1 MTSDKEPLTR
11 NQKPEKLTFEVV
23 SAKKLKM
30 TGKPI
35 DDGLSLINLL
45 VLVLSFYVLG
55 VLIIDALIDLPT
67 EIHKLIVYTDYIA
80 CSVFFLDFLIRFF
93 RAESKLEY
101 MKWGW
106 IDLLASIPANGVFR
120 LGRIARVVQII
131 RVIKAYRSISHIVE
145 NIFKNHM
152 RGTFTFAVIVA
163 FMLILFSSVLI
174 LEVET
179 APNSNIKT
187 AEDALWWAYV
197 TITTVGYGDLYP
209 VTTEGR
215 VVALVLMTA
224 GVGLF
229 GVFTGYLASWF
240 VEPGKEEDEKDK
252 ED

>member
-1 MTSDKEPLTR
+1 MRKKSIQIAG
-11 NQKPEKLTFEVV
+11 QK
-23 SAKKLKM
+23 
-30 TGKPI
+30 I
-35 DDGLSLINLL
+35 DDGLSFLNLL

-55 VLIIDALIDLPT
+55 ILIIDATIDLPP
-67 EIHKLIVYTDYIA
+67 EVHRLVVITDYIA
-80 CSVFFLDFLIRFF
+80 CAIFFMDFCVRFYK
-93 RAESKLEY
+93 AESKLQY

-120 LGRIARVVQII
+120 LGRLARLIQII

-145 NIFKNHM
+145 HIFKNHM
-152 RGTFTFAVIVA
+152 KGTFMFAVIVA
-163 FMLILFSSVLI
+163 IMLVLFSSIAI
-174 LEVET
+174 LEVEN

-209 VTTEGR
+209 VTTKGR
-215 VVALVLMTA
+215 LIALVLMTA

-240 VEPGKEEDEKDK
+240 VEPAKTKEEGEST

>member
-1 MTSDKEPLTR
+1 
-11 NQKPEKLTFEVV
+11 
-23 SAKKLKM
+23 M

-55 VLIIDALIDLPT
+55 ILIVDALIDLPP
-67 EIHKLIVYTDYIA
+67 EVHKLIVYTDYIA

-93 RAESKLEY
+93 RAESKLAY

-152 RGTFTFAVIVA
+152 KGTFTFAVIVA

-215 VVALVLMTA
+215 IVALVLMTA

-240 VEPGKEEDEKDK
+240 VEPDKEKEDEKTDP

>member
-1 MTSDKEPLTR
+1 
-11 NQKPEKLTFEVV
+11 
-23 SAKKLKM
+23 M

-45 VLVLSFYVLG
+45 VFVLSFYVLG
-55 VLIIDALIDLPT
+55 ILIVDALIDLPP
-67 EIHKLIVYTDYIA
+67 EVHKLIVYTDYIA

-93 RAESKLEY
+93 RAESKLAY

-152 RGTFTFAVIVA
+152 KGTFTFAVIVA

-215 VVALVLMTA
+215 IVALVLMTA

-240 VEPGKEEDEKDK
+240 VEPDKEKEDEMTDP

>member
-1 MTSDKEPLTR
+1 
-11 NQKPEKLTFEVV
+11 
-23 SAKKLKM
+23 M

-55 VLIIDALIDLPT
+55 ILIIDALIDLPP
-67 EIHKLIVYTDYIA
+67 EVHKLIIYTDYIA

-93 RAESKLEY
+93 RAESKLAY

-120 LGRIARVVQII
+120 LGRIARVIQII

-152 RGTFTFAVIVA
+152 KGTFTFAVIVA

-215 VVALVLMTA
+215 IVALVLMTA

-240 VEPGKEEDEKDK
+240 VEPEKEKEEENNDP

>member
-1 MTSDKEPLTR
+1 
-11 NQKPEKLTFEVV
+11 
-23 SAKKLKM
+23 M

-55 VLIIDALIDLPT
+55 ILIVDALIDLPP
-67 EIHKLIVYTDYIA
+67 EVHKLIVYTDYIA

-93 RAESKLEY
+93 RAESKLAY

-152 RGTFTFAVIVA
+152 KGTFTFAVIVA

-209 VTTEGR
+209 VTTKGR
-215 VVALVLMTA
+215 IVALVLMIA

-240 VEPGKEEDEKDK
+240 VEPEKEKEDEKTDPK
-252 ED
+252 D

>member
-1 MTSDKEPLTR
+1 MRKTSIKIAG
-11 NQKPEKLTFEVV
+11 QK
-23 SAKKLKM
+23 
-30 TGKPI
+30 I
-35 DDGLSLINLL
+35 DDGLSFLNLL

-55 VLIIDALIDLPT
+55 ILIIDSIITLPP
-67 EIHKLIVYTDYIA
+67 EVHRLVVITDYIA
-80 CSVFFLDFLIRFF
+80 CAIFFMDFCVRFYK
-93 RAESKLEY
+93 AESKLQY

-120 LGRIARVVQII
+120 LGRLARVIQII
-131 RVIKAYRSISHIVE
+131 RVIKAYRSISYILE

-152 RGTFTFAVIVA
+152 KGTFMFAVIVA
-163 FMLILFSSVLI
+163 IMLVLFSSITI
-174 LEVET
+174 LEVEN

-209 VTTEGR
+209 VTTKGR
-215 VVALVLMTA
+215 LIALILMTA

-240 VEPGKEEDEKDK
+240 VEPNKNDADEVEEDN
-252 ED
+252 

>member
-1 MTSDKEPLTR
+1 MS
-11 NQKPEKLTFEVV
+11 
-23 SAKKLKM
+23 
-30 TGKPI
+30 GKPI

-55 VLIIDALIDLPT
+55 ILIVDALIDLPP
-67 EIHKLIVYTDYIA
+67 EVHKLIVYTDYIA

-93 RAESKLEY
+93 RAESKLAY

-152 RGTFTFAVIVA
+152 KGTFTFAVIVA

-215 VVALVLMTA
+215 IVALVLMTA

-240 VEPGKEEDEKDK
+240 VEPEKEKEDEKTDP

>member
-1 MTSDKEPLTR
+1 MR
-11 NQKPEKLTFEVV
+11 
-23 SAKKLKM
+23 KKSIRIA
-30 TGKPI
+30 GHDI
-35 DDGLSLINLL
+35 DDSLSFLNLL
-45 VLVLSFYVLG
+45 VLVLSFYVIG
-55 VLIIDALIDLPT
+55 ILIIDAVITLPS
-67 EIHKLIVYTDYIA
+67 EVHRLIVITDYIA
-80 CSVFFLDFLIRFF
+80 CGVFFMDFCVRFY
-93 RAESKLEY
+93 RAENKLKY

-120 LGRIARVVQII
+120 LGRLARVIQLI

-145 NIFKNHM
+145 HIFKNQM
-152 RGTFTFAVIVA
+152 KGTFMFAVIMA
-163 FMLILFSSVLI
+163 IMLVLLSSIAI

-209 VTTEGR
+209 VTTKGR
-215 VVALVLMTA
+215 LIALVLMTA

-240 VEPGKEEDEKDK
+240 VEPHDKEKD
-252 ED
+252 EPA

>member
-1 MTSDKEPLTR
+1 
-11 NQKPEKLTFEVV
+11 
-23 SAKKLKM
+23 M

-55 VLIIDALIDLPT
+55 ILIVDALIDLPP
-67 EIHKLIVYTDYIA
+67 EVHKLIVYTDYIA

-93 RAESKLEY
+93 RAESKLAY

-152 RGTFTFAVIVA
+152 KGTFTFAVIVA

-215 VVALVLMTA
+215 IVALVLMTA

-240 VEPGKEEDEKDK
+240 VEPDK
-252 ED
+252 EKENEKTDPED

>member
-1 MTSDKEPLTR
+1 M
-11 NQKPEKLTFEVV
+11 
-23 SAKKLKM
+23 KM

-55 VLIIDALIDLPT
+55 ILIVDALIDLPQ
-67 EIHKLIVYTDYIA
+67 EVHKLIIYTDYIA

-93 RAESKLEY
+93 RAESKLAY

-152 RGTFTFAVIVA
+152 KGTFTFAVIVA

-215 VVALVLMTA
+215 IVALVLMTA

-240 VEPGKEEDEKDK
+240 VEPDK
-252 ED
+252 EKENEKTDPED

>member
-1 MTSDKEPLTR
+1 
-11 NQKPEKLTFEVV
+11 
-23 SAKKLKM
+23 M

-55 VLIIDALIDLPT
+55 ILIVDALIDLPP
-67 EIHKLIVYTDYIA
+67 EVHKLIVYTDYIA

-93 RAESKLEY
+93 RAESKLAY

-152 RGTFTFAVIVA
+152 KGTFTFAVIVA

-215 VVALVLMTA
+215 IVALVLMTA

-240 VEPGKEEDEKDK
+240 VEPEKEK
-252 ED
+252 EDNDL

>member
-1 MTSDKEPLTR
+1 
-11 NQKPEKLTFEVV
+11 
-23 SAKKLKM
+23 M

-55 VLIIDALIDLPT
+55 ILIVDALIDLPP
-67 EIHKLIVYTDYIA
+67 EVHKLIVYTDYIA

-93 RAESKLEY
+93 RAESKLAY

-152 RGTFTFAVIVA
+152 KGTFTFAVIVA

-215 VVALVLMTA
+215 IVALVLMTA

-240 VEPGKEEDEKDK
+240 VEPEKEKEDEKTDP

>member
-1 MTSDKEPLTR
+1 
-11 NQKPEKLTFEVV
+11 
-23 SAKKLKM
+23 M

-45 VLVLSFYVLG
+45 VFVLSFYVLG
-55 VLIIDALIDLPT
+55 ILIVDALIDLPP
-67 EIHKLIVYTDYIA
+67 EVHKLIVYTDYIA

-93 RAESKLEY
+93 RAESKLAY

-131 RVIKAYRSISHIVE
+131 RIIKAYRSISHIIE

-152 RGTFTFAVIVA
+152 KGTFSFAVIIA

-209 VTTEGR
+209 VTTQGR
-215 VVALVLMTA
+215 IVALVLMTA

-240 VEPGKEEDEKDK
+240 VEPEKKQEKENNDPED
-252 ED
+252 

>member
-1 MTSDKEPLTR
+1 
-11 NQKPEKLTFEVV
+11 
-23 SAKKLKM
+23 M

-55 VLIIDALIDLPT
+55 ILIVDALIDLPP
-67 EIHKLIVYTDYIA
+67 EVHKLIVYTDYIA

-93 RAESKLEY
+93 RAESKLAY

-120 LGRIARVVQII
+120 LGRIARVIQII

-152 RGTFTFAVIVA
+152 KGTFTFAVIVA

-215 VVALVLMTA
+215 IVALVLMTA

-240 VEPGKEEDEKDK
+240 VEPEKEKEDEKTDP

>member
-1 MTSDKEPLTR
+1 
-11 NQKPEKLTFEVV
+11 
-23 SAKKLKM
+23 M

-55 VLIIDALIDLPT
+55 ILIVDALIDLPP
-67 EIHKLIVYTDYIA
+67 EVHKLIVYTDYIA

-93 RAESKLEY
+93 RAESKLAY

-120 LGRIARVVQII
+120 LGRIARVIKI
-131 RVIKAYRSISHIVE
+131 TRVIHAYRSISHIIE

-152 RGTFTFAVIVA
+152 KGTFTFAVIVA

-179 APNSNIKT
+179 ATNSNIKT

-209 VTTEGR
+209 VTTKGR
-215 VVALVLMTA
+215 IVALVLMTA

-240 VEPGKEEDEKDK
+240 VEPEKEKEEEKTDL

>member
-1 MTSDKEPLTR
+1 
-11 NQKPEKLTFEVV
+11 
-23 SAKKLKM
+23 M

-55 VLIIDALIDLPT
+55 ILIVDALIDLPQ
-67 EIHKLIVYTDYIA
+67 EVHKLIVYTDYIA

-93 RAESKLEY
+93 RSESKLAY

-120 LGRIARVVQII
+120 LGRIARVIQII

-152 RGTFTFAVIVA
+152 KGTFTFAVIVA

-215 VVALVLMTA
+215 IVALVLMTA

-240 VEPGKEEDEKDK
+240 VEPEKQQEEEKDDP

>member
-1 MTSDKEPLTR
+1 MS
-11 NQKPEKLTFEVV
+11 
-23 SAKKLKM
+23 SSKLKM
-30 TGKPI
+30 SGKPI

-55 VLIIDALIDLPT
+55 ILIVDALIDLPP
-67 EIHKLIVYTDYIA
+67 EVHKLIVYTDYIA

-93 RAESKLEY
+93 RAESKLAY

-120 LGRIARVVQII
+120 LGRIARVIQII

-152 RGTFTFAVIVA
+152 KGTFTFAVIVA

-215 VVALVLMTA
+215 IVALVLMTA

-240 VEPGKEEDEKDK
+240 VEPEKEKEDEKTDP

>member
-1 MTSDKEPLTR
+1 
-11 NQKPEKLTFEVV
+11 
-23 SAKKLKM
+23 
-30 TGKPI
+30 
-35 DDGLSLINLL
+35 
-45 VLVLSFYVLG
+45 
-55 VLIIDALIDLPT
+55 
-67 EIHKLIVYTDYIA
+67 
-80 CSVFFLDFLIRFF
+80 
-93 RAESKLEY
+93 
-101 MKWGW
+101 MK
-106 IDLLASIPANGVFR
+106 
-120 LGRIARVVQII
+120 
-131 RVIKAYRSISHIVE
+131 
-145 NIFKNHM
+145 
-152 RGTFTFAVIVA
+152 GTFTFAVIVA

-215 VVALVLMTA
+215 IVALVLMTA

-240 VEPGKEEDEKDK
+240 VEPDKEKEDEKTDP

>member
-1 MTSDKEPLTR
+1 
-11 NQKPEKLTFEVV
+11 
-23 SAKKLKM
+23 M
-30 TGKPI
+30 TGKSI
-35 DDGLSLINLL
+35 EDGLSFINLL
-45 VLVLSFYVLG
+45 VLVLSFYILG
-55 VLIIDALIDLPT
+55 ILIVDALIDLPP
-67 EIHKLIVYTDYIA
+67 EVHKLIVYTDYIA

-93 RAESKLEY
+93 RAESKLAY

-120 LGRIARVVQII
+120 LGRIARVIQII

-152 RGTFTFAVIVA
+152 KGTFTFAVIVA

-215 VVALVLMTA
+215 IVALVLMTA

-240 VEPGKEEDEKDK
+240 VEPEKEKEDEKNDP

>member
-1 MTSDKEPLTR
+1 
-11 NQKPEKLTFEVV
+11 
-23 SAKKLKM
+23 M

-55 VLIIDALIDLPT
+55 ILIVDALIDLPP
-67 EIHKLIVYTDYIA
+67 EVHKLIVYTDYIA

-93 RAESKLEY
+93 RAESKLAY

-120 LGRIARVVQII
+120 LGRIARVIQII

-152 RGTFTFAVIVA
+152 KGTFTFAVIVA

-215 VVALVLMTA
+215 IVALVLMTA

-240 VEPGKEEDEKDK
+240 VEPEKEK
-252 ED
+252 EDNDL

>member
-1 MTSDKEPLTR
+1 
-11 NQKPEKLTFEVV
+11 
-23 SAKKLKM
+23 M

-55 VLIIDALIDLPT
+55 ILIVDALIDLPQ
-67 EIHKLIVYTDYIA
+67 EVHKLIVYTDYIA

-93 RAESKLEY
+93 RAESKLAY

-120 LGRIARVVQII
+120 LGGIARVVQII

-152 RGTFTFAVIVA
+152 KGTFTFAVIVA

-215 VVALVLMTA
+215 IVALVLMTA

-240 VEPGKEEDEKDK
+240 VEPEKQQEEEKDDP

>member
-1 MTSDKEPLTR
+1 
-11 NQKPEKLTFEVV
+11 
-23 SAKKLKM
+23 M

-55 VLIIDALIDLPT
+55 ILIIDALIDLPP
-67 EIHKLIVYTDYIA
+67 EVHKLIIYTDYIA

-93 RAESKLEY
+93 RAESKLAY

-120 LGRIARVVQII
+120 LGRIARVIQII

-152 RGTFTFAVIVA
+152 KGTFTFAVIVA

-215 VVALVLMTA
+215 IVALVLMTA

-240 VEPGKEEDEKDK
+240 VEPEKEKEDEKTDP